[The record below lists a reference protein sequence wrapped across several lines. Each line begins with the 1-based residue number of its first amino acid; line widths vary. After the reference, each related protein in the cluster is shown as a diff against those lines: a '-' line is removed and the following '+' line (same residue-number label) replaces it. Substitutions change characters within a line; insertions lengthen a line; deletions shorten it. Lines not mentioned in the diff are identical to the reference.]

1 MSLNSSSPK
10 IAFISAG
17 TDESDTIMNALI
29 DRYGQQTPES
39 ADVLVPIG
47 GDGAM
52 LHTLHQALDLN
63 IPVYGLNA
71 GSVGFLMNHHNGQGD
86 LLSRIE
92 KAHKITIHP
101 LSMDVKAPDTKKL
114 YAFNEVSL
122 LREKHQAAK
131 LKVTVD
137 GRVRLEE
144 LVGDGLLVA
153 TPVGSTAYNFSAGGP
168 ILPLTSNLLSLT
180 PLSPFR
186 PRRWAGAL
194 LPQDCQ
200 IEVSILEGAKRPVSA
215 SADYQEVR
223 HIEHVTIS
231 LDIAKKVT
239 ILFDS
244 NQTLEERIIDE
255 QFMF

>member
-1 MSLNSSSPK
+1 MSFNSSNPK
-10 IAFISAG
+10 IAFVSAG
-17 TDESDTIMNALI
+17 THESDAIMADLI
-29 DRYGQQTPES
+29 ARYGQHAPEG

-47 GDGAM
+47 GDGVM
-52 LHTLHQALDLN
+52 LHTLHQALDLK

-71 GSVGFLMNHHNGQGD
+71 GSVGFLMNHHNGEGD
-86 LLSRIE
+86 LTARIE
-92 KAHKITIHP
+92 KAHKVTIYP
-101 LSMDVKAPDTKKL
+101 LVMDVKGPEAKKL

-131 LKVTVD
+131 LTVWVD
-137 GRVRLEE
+137 GRVRITE
-144 LVGDGLLVA
+144 LVGDGLIVA

-168 ILPLTSNLLSLT
+168 ILPLNSNLLTLT

-194 LPQDCQ
+194 LPQECS
-200 IEVSILEGAKRPVSA
+200 IEAFILEGDKRPVSA

-223 HIEHVTIS
+223 HIEQVKIG
-231 LDIAKKVT
+231 LDLTQNVT